1 MDKEKRLERVKE
13 LIKELGIC
21 SLDGAVVVVEGR
33 RDEHTLRKLGVTGR
47 IVLATHDPVFSFS
60 EKLSQMNN
68 EIIILTDWD
77 TAGEKL
83 AKKLMQNLQSLGVV
97 PNMRFHRL
105 LSSLVRKDIK
115 DVEGL
120 DSYIDRLQYNAHPS
134 ANWQYRKNYTF
145 L

>member
-1 MDKEKRLERVKE
+1 MDKEKRLEHVKE

-33 RDEHTLRKLGVTGR
+33 RDKHTLRNLGVAGR
-47 IVLATHDPVFSFS
+47 IVFATYDPIFSFS

-77 TAGEKL
+77 RAGEKL
-83 AKKLMQNLQSLGVV
+83 AKKLMQHLLSFGIV

-120 DSYIDRLQYNAHPS
+120 DSYIDRLQYNTQS
-134 ANWQYRKNYTF
+134 SSNWKYRKSYTF